1 MRRLGAI
8 ALVLSAALGCGGSD
22 DDPPAAVVSAEVVP
36 VDTPASE
43 PTPDAKRLPD
53 LGDEP
58 AAVEDTPEPEP
69 EPEDPRHGK
78 VGPGDSLNRILGR
91 VDVPAATAAKVV
103 TALEEITDPT
113 TIAVGRRYDI
123 TLDEGGQLQRLSY
136 ELSPLRRAEVTRD
149 EAGAYAATLVDVPTD
164 IVEEE
169 LAGEIDSSLW
179 AAMADAGNAAAL
191 VDVVVDVFAYD
202 IDFFSQTRKGDT
214 FRIVV
219 QRHEVDGEHVRYG
232 RVLAAEY
239 AGSVANAFVMWWP
252 DPSGDGGRYVDADGQ
267 GVERTLLKKPLK
279 YTRISS
285 GFSTARM
292 HPVLHRMKSHRGIDY
307 AAAEGT
313 PVWAAADG
321 TITFRDEKG
330 GAGNLVVIKHDGG
343 LTTQYMHLSK
353 FASGQRVG
361 DSVKART
368 VIGYVGMT
376 GLATGPH
383 LHFGVLKNG
392 VHVDPLKVEAVR
404 RPGVDRSDR
413 AAFERDKAKW
423 QARLAG
429 IGQAPAEVAPA
440 ADAPEPT
447 ADAP

>member
-1 MRRLGAI
+1 MRRLGAV
-8 ALVLSAALGCGGSD
+8 ALALALGCGGTD
-22 DDPPAAVVSAEVVP
+22 HDPPAAIVSVEDAPAQPAAELPSVM
-36 VDTPASE
+36 DPA
-43 PTPDAKRLPD
+43 PD
-53 LGDEP
+53 LGAPAVGDTDAVADADEP
-58 AAVEDTPEPEP
+58 APEPA
-69 EPEDPRHGK
+69 PEDPLHGE
-78 VGPGDSLNRILGR
+78 VGAGDSLNRILGR
-91 VDVPAATAAKVV
+91 ADVSAATAAKVV
-103 TALEEITDPT
+103 AALEDVTDPT
-113 TIAVGRRYDI
+113 TIAVGRRFDI
-123 TLDEGGQLQRLSY
+123 TLDESGQLQRLSY
-136 ELSPLRRAEVTRD
+136 ELSPLRRAQVQRD
-149 EAGAYAATLVDVPTD
+149 EAGAYVATLVDVDTEL
-164 IVEEE
+164 VEEE
-169 LAGEIDSSLW
+169 IAGEIDSSLW

-232 RVLAAEY
+232 RVLAAQYE
-239 AGSVANAFVMWWP
+239 GEVAHAFVMWWP
-252 DPSGDGGRYVDADGQ
+252 DATGDGGRYVDADGQ

-321 TITFRDEKG
+321 TITFRDKKG

-353 FASGQRVG
+353 FASGQKVG
-361 DSVKART
+361 DEVKART

-383 LHFGVLKNG
+383 LHFGVLENG

-413 AAFERDKAKW
+413 AAFEREKAKW
-423 QARLAG
+423 QARLAALAG
-429 IGQAPAEVAPA
+429 DTPTDVEPAT
-440 ADAPEPT
+440 DAP
-447 ADAP
+447 